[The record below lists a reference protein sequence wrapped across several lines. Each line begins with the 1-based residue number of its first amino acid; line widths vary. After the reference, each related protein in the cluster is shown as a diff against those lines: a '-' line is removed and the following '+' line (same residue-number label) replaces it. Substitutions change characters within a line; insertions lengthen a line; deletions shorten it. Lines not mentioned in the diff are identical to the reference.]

1 MKYPFEADENEILA
15 APEKFVSSVFSS
27 LASEFLVMPKGEGYI
42 EYAAFE
48 SGYEALKLATKG
60 FQHLVPDQVFA
71 TVLHAPVSLI
81 VLRAMLGFTPPEW
94 AYVAG
99 LRTGITVPQNTARS
113 FDREV
118 RLVTKFPW
126 RLSETN
132 KPRVK
137 ALVETACAMLDEGCP
152 PVPGDKLHRLHKADT
167 NGGLSAVRNLAAM
180 GAPYAMLLYERFLGR
195 PFAGH
200 RDSVSDLIG
209 DNLESA
215 IEEMLAKDGI
225 SFRKTRRAER
235 LAGFD
240 QAPDFIIPDE
250 FSPRVIIEAKITAD
264 DGTARDKVARILR
277 LCQMAKDRTAEGQPG
292 YQVIACIAG
301 RGFGVRRADMQQLI
315 LHTKGKVF
323 TPKTMGRLVECSA
336 LREFRS
342 AK

>member
-180 GAPYAMLLYERFLGR
+180 GAPL
-195 PFAGH
+195 
-200 RDSVSDLIG
+200 SLIH
-209 DNLESA
+209 
-215 IEEMLAKDGI
+215 I
-225 SFRKTRRAER
+225 
-235 LAGFD
+235 
-240 QAPDFIIPDE
+240 
-250 FSPRVIIEAKITAD
+250 
-264 DGTARDKVARILR
+264 
-277 LCQMAKDRTAEGQPG
+277 
-292 YQVIACIAG
+292 
-301 RGFGVRRADMQQLI
+301 
-315 LHTKGKVF
+315 
-323 TPKTMGRLVECSA
+323 
-336 LREFRS
+336 
-342 AK
+342 